1 MFENEEDKEKSVA
14 QKRSRVILLGGS
26 IAVILLAAIILMLA
40 KSKPHEA
47 ASLEDAVRAGNTE
60 FENYKS
66 KVEIDIKPEDKRT
79 YDNLIGMFQIEVRAS
94 VTNRGDRPITGLEL
108 VGKMFDMEDK
118 TISQRSSIPIPRARQ
133 NPLNPGETMRVS
145 VKIDAPAKITE
156 AEVKDVTIELKGL
169 KLQ

>member
-1 MFENEEDKEKSVA
+1 MFENEEDKELAAAK
-14 QKRSRVILLGGS
+14 KRSRAILLGGS
-26 IAVILLAAIILMLA
+26 AVVVLLAAIIILLA
-40 KSKPHEA
+40 KNKPHEA
-47 ASLEDAVRAGNTE
+47 ASLDDAVRAGSAE
-60 FENYKS
+60 FEAYKS

-79 YDNLIGMFQIEVRAS
+79 YDNLIGMFQIEVRAN

-118 TISQRSSIPIPRARQ
+118 TISQRASIPIPRARTK
-133 NPLNPGETMRVS
+133 PLNPGETMRVS
-145 VKIDAPAKITE
+145 VKIDAPSKITE

>member
-1 MFENEEDKEKSVA
+1 MFENEEDKEKTVA
-14 QKRSRVILLGGS
+14 QKRSRAILLGGS
-26 IAVILLAAIILMLA
+26 VAVILLAAIILMLA

-47 ASLEDAVRAGNTE
+47 ASLEDAVRAGNAE
-60 FENYKS
+60 FDNYKS